1 MSLVNSNKDQPLI
14 AGVQVQAIFNEIS
27 FSVGEAKTLV
37 MLDESQ
43 VMKASLLDSSG
54 SEIQPVL
61 QISSIPKE

>member
-1 MSLVNSNKDQPLI
+1 MSLVNLNKDQPLI

-61 QISSIPKE
+61 PISSIPKE